1 MFSSPIFLLGLSA
14 LFAGIP
20 VGIWIYFLFSKKQT
34 SRKIIAL
41 VFFLGCLTA
50 PALLGIQYAWEIVPQ
65 FNLAK
70 FIEDSITTQN
80 TMFIATFVLFG
91 AMEEIIKH
99 FVVRQVDKRSLAI
112 QTIDDSIRFSFASA
126 LGFSFIENGYYLIQ
140 FWPSISIGQLVG
152 MYIFRAIFTTCAH
165 LIFSGIFGYFYG
177 IGKFS
182 IDLNEQNKISG
193 QTPFFTRVIAK
204 TFDLP
209 KSQAYREQMIF
220 KGLIIAIGMHAFYNY
235 LLQFNIILPALIFI
249 ILGYLYMHYL
259 LSRKTGNLVLLT
271 DISARQKSG
280 MAKKDEDVII
290 ELMGMWFKEKRYVDV
305 IHICERLLERDPDNN
320 VVKIFKARAMDMLEE
335 KNIYRNIL
343 NSVLKSKEDLTPKDE
358 SLIAKYLSEKDQLSK
373 AKS

>member
-1 MFSSPIFLLGLSA
+1 MLSSPIFLLGLSA

-20 VGIWIYFLFSKKQT
+20 VGIWIYFLFSKKQNDK
-34 SRKIIAL
+34 KIVAL

-99 FVVRQVDKRSLAI
+99 FVVRQVDKRTLGI
-112 QTIDDSIRFSFASA
+112 QTIGDSIRLSFASA
-126 LGFSFIENGYYLIQ
+126 LGFSFVENGYYLVQ

-182 IDLNEQNKISG
+182 IDLSEQHKISG
-193 QTPFFTRVIAK
+193 QTPLVTRAIAK
-204 TFDLP
+204 IFDLP
-209 KSQAYREQMIF
+209 KSQAYQEQMIL
-220 KGLIIAIGMHAFYNY
+220 KGLVIAIGMHAFYNY

-249 ILGYLYMHYL
+249 ILGYFYLNYL
-259 LSRKTGNLVLLT
+259 LNRKTGNLVLLT
-271 DISARQKSG
+271 DISTRKKST
-280 MAKKDEDVII
+280 MAPKDEAVVI
-290 ELMGMWFKEKRYVDV
+290 ELLGMWYKEKRYQEVV
-305 IHICERLLERDPDNN
+305 QICERLLARDPDNN
-320 VVKIFKARAMDMLEE
+320 VVKVFKSRAMDNLED
-335 KNIYRNIL
+335 KQTYNKFLGAFIKK
-343 NSVLKSKEDLTPKDE
+343 LK
-358 SLIAKYLSEKDQLSK
+358 
-373 AKS
+373 